1 MYALI
6 DCNNFFVSCE
16 RLFRPGLEG
25 RPVVVLSS
33 NDGCAVSRSQEAKD
47 LGIPMSAP
55 LFKWRDTWKQHKVVT
70 FSANFELY
78 GDISERIV
86 NLLTSVTPNIEVYS
100 VDESFLDLSEL
111 GIANYE
117 AWGRAVR
124 ASILKNIGV
133 PVSVGI
139 APSKTLCKLANHWA
153 KKHPETGGAFA
164 LAPNPNT
171 PTVIS
176 TAAEGGM
183 EKSSQYIGRP
193 LHFGPP
199 GFPAGGQ
206 VEDDSAYV
214 KTLSGTPVQ
223 ELWGVGWRLT
233 PKLKAEGIH
242 TALDLAQTNPK
253 RAQQLMGIHG
263 RQMVYELNG
272 TSCLPLQYSSKPQQM
287 IMRGRQFG
295 EDTREFHV
303 VEAAIASLTARA
315 AAHLRRE
322 KLLARQA
329 VVILQTNRLKPGYQR
344 VTETVK
350 LYTPTA
356 DTGTLCS
363 QLVRMLQT
371 AYNPHLSY
379 HKADVLLYDLVP
391 QTGLQTDLFGAV
403 NMPANKR
410 EQHRMQALDAINRK
424 HGKGTVHYAAEDL
437 SNSWQPR
444 KRMSSP
450 RYTSAWSDLPEVR
463 LV

>member
-1 MYALI
+1 MKSTYALI

-16 RLFRPGLEG
+16 RLFRPELEG

-47 LGIPMSAP
+47 LGIPMGAP
-55 LFKWRDTWKQHKVVT
+55 LFKWRDVWKQHKVVT

-86 NLLTSVTPNIEVYS
+86 NILTSVTPNIEVYS

-111 GIANYE
+111 DITDYE
-117 AWGRAVR
+117 AWGGAVR
-124 ASILKNIGV
+124 GSILKNIGV

-164 LAPNPNT
+164 LAPQTNT
-171 PTVIS
+171 SRVILSSSEES
-176 TAAEGGM
+176 TQIQTRFFATAQNDEYL
-183 EKSSQYIGRP
+183 K
-193 LHFGPP
+193 
-199 GFPAGGQ
+199 A
-206 VEDDSAYV
+206 
-214 KTLSGTPVQ
+214 LSGTPVQ
-223 ELWGVGWRLT
+223 DLWGIGWRLT

-272 TSCLPLQYSSKPQQM
+272 TNCLPLQYERKPQQM
-287 IMRGRQFG
+287 VMRGRQFG
-295 EDTREFHV
+295 EDTREFYV
-303 VEAAIASLTARA
+303 IEAAIASLTARA
-315 AAHLRRE
+315 AAALRRE

-371 AYNPHLSY
+371 VYNPHLDY

-391 QTGLQTDLFGAV
+391 ETGLQTDLLGTV
-403 NMPANKR
+403 NIPASER
-410 EQHRMQALDAINRK
+410 SSQRMAALDTLNRK

-450 RYTSAWSDLPEVR
+450 RYTSAWGDLPEVKP
-463 LV
+463 V

>member
-16 RLFRPGLEG
+16 RLFRPELEG

-33 NDGCAVSRSQEAKD
+33 NDGCAVSRSQEAKA
-47 LGIPMSAP
+47 LGIPMGAP
-55 LFKWRDTWKQHKVVT
+55 LFKWRDVWKQHGVVA

-100 VDESFLDLSEL
+100 VDESFLDLTEL
-111 GIANYE
+111 EIKDYE
-117 AWGRAVR
+117 TWGRAVR
-124 ASILKNIGV
+124 DSILRNIGV

-139 APSKTLCKLANHWA
+139 SPSKTLSKLANHWA

-164 LAPNPNT
+164 AIPQTNASRVILSDSEESEPPRKRSFAFAQYDAYMKALSDT
-171 PTVIS
+171 PI
-176 TAAEGGM
+176 
-183 EKSSQYIGRP
+183 Q
-193 LHFGPP
+193 
-199 GFPAGGQ
+199 
-206 VEDDSAYV
+206 D
-214 KTLSGTPVQ
+214 
-223 ELWGVGWRLT
+223 LWGIGWRLT

-242 TALDLAQTNPK
+242 TALDLAQTSPK

-272 TSCLPLQYSSKPQQM
+272 TRCLPLQYEHKPQQM
-287 IMRGRQFG
+287 VMRGRQFG
-295 EDTREFHV
+295 EDTREFYV
-303 VEAAIASLTARA
+303 VESAIASLTARA
-315 AAHLRRE
+315 AAALRRE

-344 VTETVK
+344 ISEGVK

-356 DTGTLCS
+356 DTGILCS
-363 QLVRMLQT
+363 QLVRMLQVV
-371 AYNPHLSY
+371 YNPYLDY
-379 HKADVLLYDLVP
+379 HKADVLLYDFVP
-391 QTGLQTDLFGAV
+391 ETGLQTDLLGAV
-403 NMPANKR
+403 NVPASER
-410 EQHRMQALDAINRK
+410 SSQRMQALDAINRK
-424 HGKGTVHYAAEDL
+424 HGKGTVRYAAEDL

-450 RYTSAWSDLPEVR
+450 RYTSAWNDLPEVKP
-463 LV
+463 V